1 MSAEAAAPLP
11 RELTVRSAMKKS
23 AHEKALPREEGM
35 QRFWLVAVA
44 ALSVAA
50 IEPAKAQVSDDVVKI
65 GVLTDMSGQFSHESG
80 EGAVTAVKMAV
91 GDFGGKVLG
100 KPIEVIAAD
109 HQNRNEVAIA
119 KAREWYDVEKVDMI
133 ANLINSAIALAV
145 TDVAREKNRVAIVNG
160 SGSSR
165 LTGDPCTSNS
175 IHYAYD
181 TYALGV
187 STGKAL
193 IKQGYDSWYFLTAD
207 YAFGHALESD
217 TAAVVKANGG
227 KVVGSVRYPIDT
239 SDHSSFLLQAQASN
253 AEVIAIAG
261 SGTTF
266 INAVK
271 SAKDFGLTESGK
283 QTLAGLLVWIT
294 DVHSMGL
301 ETAQGLVLTNGFYWD
316 RDDETRAFSKR
327 FFARMGR
334 MPHMGDAGDY
344 SSTTHYLKAIAA
356 AGTDDAKAVMAKMRE
371 MPVNDFFAKNGR
383 VREDGRFV
391 HDMYVY
397 EVKKP
402 SESRYDWDYYKLRAV
417 IPGDEAF
424 RPLADSKCPLVKH

>member
-1 MSAEAAAPLP
+1 MQKSMMALLAMAAVLSAGAAATAQTP
-11 RELTVRSAMKKS
+11 R
-23 AHEKALPREEGM
+23 
-35 QRFWLVAVA
+35 
-44 ALSVAA
+44 
-50 IEPAKAQVSDDVVKI
+50 ISDDVVKI

-91 GDFGGKVLG
+91 EDFGGKVLG
-100 KPIEVIAAD
+100 KPIQVIVGD

-145 TDVAREKNRVAIVNG
+145 TNVAKEKDRIAIVNG

-165 LTGDPCTSNS
+165 LTGDSCTPNS

-181 TYALGV
+181 TYALAVG
-187 STGKAL
+187 TGKAL
-193 IKQGYDSWYFLTAD
+193 IKEKLDSWYFLTAD
-207 YAFGHALESD
+207 YAFGHALEAD
-217 TAAVVKANGG
+217 TAAVVKANNG
-227 KVVGSVRYPIDT
+227 KVLGAVRYPIDT
-239 SDHSSFLLQAQASN
+239 ADHSSFLLQAQASN
-253 AEVIAIAG
+253 AKVVAIAG

-266 INAVK
+266 VNAVK
-271 SAKDFGLTESGK
+271 SAKEFGLTRSGK

-294 DVHSMGL
+294 DVDSMGL

-316 RDDETRAFSKR
+316 RDEETRAFSKR
-327 FFARMGR
+327 FFARMKR

-344 SSTTHYLKAIAA
+344 SSTMHYLKAIAA

-371 MPVNDFFAKNGR
+371 MPVNDFFAKGGR
-383 VREDGRFV
+383 IREDGRFI

-402 SESRYDWDYYKLRAV
+402 SESKYPWDYYKLRAV
-417 IPGDEAF
+417 IPGNDAY
-424 RPLADSKCPLVKH
+424 RPLAESKCPLVKR